1 VEQAER
7 AQQVDSPGRG
17 LELASVAVGRPVR
30 GAFTYL
36 VPPELQGKLVRGQR
50 LLVPFG
56 RGRALGFYLGPGLAP
71 PGGGVLKPLHSA
83 LEETP
88 AIPEDVLALV
98 EFAAS
103 HYRHPLGEALRVAL
117 PPGLTDPDASP
128 EPRADLVR
136 TVVVSPAADPE
147 LLRRAPA
154 QAATLQY
161 LLAVGGRA
169 ELDELGRAVPGA
181 RGAVERL
188 AARAWVR
195 IEERPIE
202 PTIPEGLG
210 QGRPDRLTAGQ
221 TTAVAAITGS
231 LDARGYRPF
240 LLQGVTGSGKTEVY
254 LRAVEYALLRGDG
267 ALVLVPEIALTPQLV
282 GRFRSRF
289 GNAVAVL
296 HSGLRDRER
305 LIHWKALRS
314 GSVRIA
320 VGVRSAVFAPVRQL
334 RLVVVDEEHDP
345 SFKQEEKLR
354 YQARDLAVVR
364 ARQSQATVV
373 LGSATPSLE
382 SLENARRGR
391 YQHLRLPSRVD
402 DRPLPAVELVD
413 LRRSRPRRTPGEEP
427 GAQPPALSPQVVEAL
442 GQTVA
447 RGRQAILFLNRRGH
461 SSALICQACGQ
472 GVPCSQCDVS
482 LTFHL
487 GSRAL
492 QCHYCGETRPVPE
505 SCPACEGALFPVGS
519 GTERVEAEVAER
531 FPRARVARLDRDAA
545 GNAERLTQ
553 LLASFARG
561 EIDVLVGTQM
571 VAKGHDFPGVTL
583 VCVVSADTGLL
594 LPDFRAAERTFQ
606 LVTQVAGRAG
616 RGDEPGRVLVQSWN
630 PELEAVARVAAHDY
644 DGFAGQELTWR
655 QALAW
660 PPFARLVAIRIEGEE
675 ARATAETAHRLG
687 ARLTELLPPPSSGVR
702 LLGPAPAPL
711 PRLRGRSR
719 WQLLL
724 KAPRH
729 ALLNPLLDQL
739 ELDAEVLPGSVRV
752 VIDVDPGAML

>member
-7 AQQVDSPGRG
+7 AQPPLRVES
-17 LELASVAVGRPVR
+17 ELASVAVGRPVR

-36 VPPELQGKLVRGQR
+36 VPPPLQGRLVRGQR

-56 RGRALGFYLGPGLAP
+56 RGRALGFYLGSGVAP
-71 PGGGVLKPLHSA
+71 PEGGILRPVHAA

-88 AIPEDVLALV
+88 ALPEDVLALV
-98 EFAAS
+98 EFAAF
-103 HYRHPLGEALRVAL
+103 HYRHPLGEALRAAL
-117 PPGLTDPDASP
+117 PPGLTEMEEKG
-128 EPRADLVR
+128 EPRAEVVR
-136 TVVVSPAADPE
+136 TVVVEPRADPK

-154 QAATLQY
+154 QSATLEY

-169 ELDELGRAVPGA
+169 EVDELGRAVPGA
-181 RGAVERL
+181 GGAVDRL
-188 AARAWVR
+188 AARGWVR
-195 IEERPIE
+195 FEERAAE

-210 QGRPDRLTAGQ
+210 QTRPARLTEGQ
-221 TTAVAAITGS
+221 GAAVEAITGA
-231 LDARGYRPF
+231 LDRGGFHPF

-254 LRAVEYALLRGDG
+254 LRTAEHALGHGGG

-305 LIHWKALRS
+305 LIHWNALRS
-314 GSVRIA
+314 GSVPIA
-320 VGVRSAVFAPVRQL
+320 VGVRSAVFAPVRSL

-345 SFKQEEKLR
+345 SFKQDEKLR

-364 ARQSQATVV
+364 ARQGQATVV

-391 YQHLRLPSRVD
+391 YRHLRLPSRVD
-402 DRPLPAVELVD
+402 DRQLPAVELVD
-413 LRRSRPRRTPGEEP
+413 LRRHRPRRTAGE
-427 GAQPPALSPQVVEAL
+427 QPPALSPPVVDAL
-442 GQTVA
+442 EQTLG

-461 SSALICQACGQ
+461 SSALICESCGQ

-492 QCHYCGETRPVPE
+492 QCHYCGETRRLPGACP
-505 SCPACEGALFPVGS
+505 SCGGILFPVGA

-531 FPRARVARLDRDAA
+531 FPRARVARLDRDAV

-553 LLASFARG
+553 LLAGFARG

-594 LPDFRAAERTFQ
+594 LPDFRAGERTFQ

-616 RGDEPGRVLVQSWN
+616 RGDEPGQVLVQSWN
-630 PELEAVARVAAHDY
+630 PEVEAVSRVAAHDF
-644 DGFAGQELTWR
+644 DGFAERELGWR

-660 PPFARLVAIRIEGEE
+660 PPFSRLVAVRVEGVD
-675 ARATAETAHRLG
+675 ARATAEAARRLG
-687 ARLTELLPPPSSGVR
+687 TRLTELLPGPGSGVR
-702 LLGPAPAPL
+702 LLGPAPAAL

-729 ALLNPLLDQL
+729 GLLHPVLDQL
-739 ELDAEVLPGSVRV
+739 ERDLEQIPSSVRV